1 MGTMY
6 SESKCAESNMKYKI
20 GDNVKLRKDVL
31 VRHSRSVPARFG
43 YTHEQ
48 FVWRDILDKLEGK
61 CGRITRIFPN
71 SNHVNVKF
79 KLIGLIGISTN
90 ELKMCKK

>member
-1 MGTMY
+1 MATKY
-6 SESKCAESNMKYKI
+6 IVSVFAESNMKYKI

-48 FVWRDILDKLEGK
+48 FVWRGILDKLEGK
-61 CGRITRIFPN
+61 CGRITRTFPN

-79 KLIGLIGISTN
+79 KGNLIGISTN
-90 ELKMCKK
+90 ELEMCKK